1 MNLLRKTRE
10 RLNER
15 GMELLWD
22 FEERQGIMTNEK
34 KKTERKIRLTGK
46 QKRNIQREK
55 HRYNLKNIL

>member
-34 KKTERKIRLTGK
+34 KKQNRKKDSIDWETKKKYSEREAQI
-46 QKRNIQREK
+46 
-55 HRYNLKNIL
+55 

>member
-34 KKTERKIRLTGK
+34 KKNRKKDSIDWETKKKYSEREAQI
-46 QKRNIQREK
+46 
-55 HRYNLKNIL
+55 

>member
-34 KKTERKIRLTGK
+34 KKNRKKDSIDWETRK
-46 QKRNIQREK
+46 KYSVREAQ
-55 HRYNLKNIL
+55 I